1 MYVALSCFFSDTN
14 QGSHQPPN
22 STSVPVNF
30 SNQVSTS
37 SSIAKPVGTIMKAKA
52 KKRKSVVDFSVLA
65 QRDIEGLM
73 QKKQAAQVLQPAQS
87 MFLFHFLKE
96 N

>member
-1 MYVALSCFFSDTN
+1 MDVSVA
-14 QGSHQPPN
+14 
-22 STSVPVNF
+22 
-30 SNQVSTS
+30 S
-37 SSIAKPVGTIMKAKA
+37 SSAAKPVETTLKVKA

-73 QKKQAAQVLQPAQS
+73 QKKQATQVPTQS
-87 MFLFHFLKE
+87 MFRLLFLKE